1 VAGAPLGRLGI
12 PEDLAGLAVF
22 LASDESRYATGATFV
37 VDGGV
42 TMR

>member
-1 VAGAPLGRLGI
+1 VAGAPLGRPGI

-37 VDGGV
+37 VDGGL
-42 TMR
+42 TIR